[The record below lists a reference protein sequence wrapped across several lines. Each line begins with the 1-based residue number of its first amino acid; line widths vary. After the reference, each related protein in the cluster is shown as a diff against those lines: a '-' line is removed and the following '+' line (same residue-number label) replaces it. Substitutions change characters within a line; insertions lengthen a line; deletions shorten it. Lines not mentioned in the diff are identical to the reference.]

1 MANRYMKKCT
11 SLTIRKMQIKT
22 IMSPPTCQNGLS
34 SKRKEIHVGEK
45 VETRETLY
53 TVVGMQT
60 GTATLEN
67 NMKVSQ
73 KIKNRINH
81 MI

>member
-1 MANRYMKKCT
+1 
-11 SLTIRKMQIKT
+11 MQIKT
-22 IMSPPTCQNGLS
+22 KISPPTCQNGLS

-60 GTATLEN
+60 GYSHFGKQYEGF
-67 NMKVSQ
+67 S
-73 KIKNRINH
+73 KN
-81 MI
+81 